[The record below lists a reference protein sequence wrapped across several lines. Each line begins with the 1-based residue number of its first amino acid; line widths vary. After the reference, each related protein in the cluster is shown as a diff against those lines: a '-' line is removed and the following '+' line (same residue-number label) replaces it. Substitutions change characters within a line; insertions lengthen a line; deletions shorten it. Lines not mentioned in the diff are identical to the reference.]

1 MADYSKIAESTFQI
15 GLRSGDEWMCRCLW
29 HDDSSASL
37 QFNIRKGVY
46 VCFGCGE
53 KGNIKSLMRY
63 LGRRFD
69 DIEAD
74 ITDITAKL
82 DALDK
87 QAGKPE
93 RLKVLPESI
102 LKRYDFPTDYW
113 SKRGF
118 TDATIKAFDL
128 GYDPIEDEAT
138 IPVRT
143 LDGELIGTIKRR
155 LGNDSGPRYMYP
167 KGFPRK
173 LSLFGSWLV
182 AKTITDEVAIT
193 EGAVD
198 TMTLWQL
205 GVPSVAQYGSAISR
219 EQVAL
224 LRRLGISRLTF
235 FYDNDKAGDK
245 ALEVALPLTRDFLIK
260 VVEYKKGDPKDPNGF
275 DSESLRNRIEFARLV
290 M

>member
-1 MADYSKIAESTFQI
+1 MSDYSKIVESTFQI

-46 VCFGCGE
+46 VCFGCGV
-53 KGNIKSLMRY
+53 KGNIKSLMRF
-63 LGRRFD
+63 LGRRFE
-69 DIEAD
+69 DIGTD
-74 ITDITAKL
+74 IADITAKL
-82 DALDK
+82 DALDE
-87 QAGKPE
+87 QVGKAP
-93 RLKVLPESI
+93 RLKTLPESI
-102 LKRYDFPTDYW
+102 LKRYDFPTEYW
-113 SKRGF
+113 HSRGF

-143 LDGELIGTIKRR
+143 TNGDLIGTIKRR
-155 LGNDSGPRYMYP
+155 LSADYGPRYMYP

-173 LSLFGSWLV
+173 TSLFGSWLV
-182 AKTITDEVAIT
+182 AKTITDEVAVT

-198 TMTLWQL
+198 SMTLWQI

-224 LRRLGISRLTF
+224 LRRLGISRLIL
-235 FYDNDKAGDK
+235 FYDNDKAGEK
-245 ALEVALPLTRDFLIK
+245 ALDTALELTRDFLIR

-275 DSESLRNRIEFARLV
+275 DSDTLRNRIEFARLV
-290 M
+290 L